1 MRIQLQPYPW
11 CHPVPPLQVER
22 ASNYARVMREQMM
35 LGSLIRLADYMFVEG
50 ENSVDGVHVT
60 RLNPTSLLP
69 RQASSPQPSP
79 IAPAAPVLLVRH
91 WKHRILFPPPPSH
104 SVTPPPPRI
113 CTAAIIDRA
122 VTSAEELLALL
133 TSAKQQQQ
141 QQLQQQ
147 QSMGAEQAQQQ
158 GGGGGKQIKGI
169 FLTTI
174 SFLPKVRDADRRTNL
189 RVGTRELSVN

>member
-50 ENSVDGVHVT
+50 ENTVDGDHVT

-174 SFLPKVRDADRRTNL
+174 SFLPKVRDADRRTNVSGL
-189 RVGTRELSVN
+189 GSFL

>member
-1 MRIQLQPYPW
+1 M
-11 CHPVPPLQVER
+11 
-22 ASNYARVMREQMM
+22 
-35 LGSLIRLADYMFVEG
+35 
-50 ENSVDGVHVT
+50 
-60 RLNPTSLLP
+60 
-69 RQASSPQPSP
+69 
-79 IAPAAPVLLVRH
+79 
-91 WKHRILFPPPPSH
+91 
-104 SVTPPPPRI
+104 
-113 CTAAIIDRA
+113 
-122 VTSAEELLALL
+122 TSAEELLALL

>member
-50 ENSVDGVHVT
+50 ENSVDGMHVT
-60 RLNPTSLLP
+60 RLNPTSILP